1 MKKFLC
7 YDTNDAASGKI
18 NVDSRGM
25 LKPNSTVPSGST
37 PYQQLVTD
45 GDGNTKWEDRLCYS
59 EETTCE
65 IMDTALSGWMGPQDD
80 VYFLWDVP
88 VVSLPT
94 LGVTYTVL
102 WGGSFYEVKCV
113 ESTNGLGKKFY
124 DFGSDSFEYPF
135 YISIDEADMTAQVST
150 NQSRVDSVKISGL
163 AITTV
168 PIDEK
173 FIPTITSL
181 FLKASTASSTKKFK
195 ITVDDRGTISA
206 TEVTS

>member
-45 GDGNTKWEDRLCYS
+45 GSGNTKWEDRLCYS
-59 EETTCE
+59 KETPCE
-65 IMDTALSGWMGPQDD
+65 IMDTALSEWMGPQDD

-88 VVSLPT
+88 VISLPT

-113 ESTNGLGKKFY
+113 ESTNSLGKKFY

-150 NQSRVDSVKISGL
+150 NQSRVDSIKISGL

-173 FIPTITSL
+173 FIPTMTSL
-181 FLKASTASSTKKFK
+181 ILKSSTASSTKKYK
-195 ITVDDRGTISA
+195 ITVDDTGTISA